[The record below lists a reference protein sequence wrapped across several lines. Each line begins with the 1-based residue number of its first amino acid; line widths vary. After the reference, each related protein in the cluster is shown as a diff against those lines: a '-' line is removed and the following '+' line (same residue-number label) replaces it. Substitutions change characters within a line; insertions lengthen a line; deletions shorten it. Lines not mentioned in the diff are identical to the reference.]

1 MEGGQQIH
9 ASVAPATEQKEQK
22 PQPAIEINFPSY
34 DENYFYR
41 NFFVFK
47 SILFIMAYSSK
58 KYEVVQL
65 WSKKEG
71 KINGQ
76 LQTMKS

>member
-1 MEGGQQIH
+1 MENGSSLVTMKTIFI
-9 ASVAPATEQKEQK
+9 VT
-22 PQPAIEINFPSY
+22 
-34 DENYFYR
+34 
-41 NFFVFK
+41 FFVFK